1 MRLRS
6 LSLAGVLLAAGP
18 FSAGA
23 QSVGRML
30 EYDVKNAV
38 IDLASVWAT
47 PFQARGRDWL
57 TAAAVIAGGAAITPF
72 DDNIDRWFLAN
83 QNSNAWSVLKE
94 LRPGGSAY
102 SGKTITPVV
111 AGLYVVGIATK
122 STHIRDGVWGC
133 AASYA
138 SSSIVRNYVFYQ
150 IIGRVRPDSA
160 KKHPDN
166 FVPMPTKQ
174 GDQYK
179 FEAFP
184 GNAWGKHSL
193 PGGHV
198 ANIAACAS
206 FLGNRFD
213 MGYAEPIGYLVAA
226 GVGIGRLVDRR
237 HWSSDTF
244 IGAIYG
250 YAVGKEVA
258 RRSLRRR
265 EQAKQEGRRDA
276 SASDAID
283 TRGAPDARQFY
294 LTPSSRGV
302 SFGLQWTF

>member
-6 LSLAGVLLAAGP
+6 LPIAGLLLVAGWLP
-18 FSAGA
+18 ASG

-30 EYDVKNAV
+30 VYDVRNGV
-38 IDLASVWAT
+38 VDMASVWTT
-47 PFQARGRDWL
+47 PFHASGRDWL
-57 TAAAVIAGGAAITPF
+57 LAAGVIAGGAAMSPF

-83 QNSNAWSVLKE
+83 QNSGAWSVLKE
-94 LRPGGSAY
+94 LRPGGAAY

-111 AGLYVVGIATK
+111 AGLYVVGLATK
-122 STHIRDGVWGC
+122 STPIRDGVWGC

-150 IIGRVRPDSA
+150 AIGRVRPDSA
-160 KKHPDN
+160 KSHPDN
-166 FVPMPTKQ
+166 FVPTPSEQ

-179 FEAFP
+179 FEGFP
-184 GNAWGKHSL
+184 GNAWGKHSF

-213 MGYAEPIGYLVAA
+213 MGYAEPIGYLIAA
-226 GVGIGRLVDRR
+226 GVGIGRMVDRR
-237 HWSSDTF
+237 HWASDTF
-244 IGAIYG
+244 VGAIYG
-250 YAVGKEVA
+250 YAVGKEIA

-265 EQAKQEGRRDA
+265 EQEAGRRDA
-276 SASDAID
+276 SASDQAD
-283 TRGAPDARQFY
+283 TSDSRQFY
-294 LTPSSRGV
+294 FAPSSRGMD
-302 SFGLQWTF
+302 FGMQWTF

>member
-1 MRLRS
+1 ML
-6 LSLAGVLLAAGP
+6 VAAG
-18 FSAGA
+18 SSMAGA

-30 EYDVKNAV
+30 EYDIRNGVKDMVAV
-38 IDLASVWAT
+38 WGT
-47 PFQARGRDWL
+47 PFHASGRDWL
-57 TAAAVIAGGAAITPF
+57 IAGGVLAAGAAMTPW

-83 QNSNAWSVLKE
+83 QNSNTWSVLKE
-94 LRPGGSAY
+94 LRQGGVAF

-111 AGLYVVGIATK
+111 AGLYVVGLATK
-122 STHIRDGVWGC
+122 NERIRDGVWGC

-138 SSSIVRNYVFYQ
+138 SSSIARNYVMYQ
-150 IIGRVRPDSA
+150 VVGRVRPDSA
-160 KKHPDN
+160 RSHPDN
-166 FVPMPTKQ
+166 YVPTPTKE

-179 FEAFP
+179 FDAFP
-184 GNAWGKHSL
+184 GNEWGKHSL

-237 HWSSDTF
+237 HWTSDTF
-244 IGAIYG
+244 VGAVYG
-250 YAVGKEVA
+250 YAVGKEIA

-265 EQAKQEGRRDA
+265 EEEKGRRDA
-276 SASDAID
+276 TVSPAGPAEAQNFYF
-283 TRGAPDARQFY
+283 APSR
-294 LTPSSRGV
+294 RGV
-302 SFGLQWTF
+302 TFGMQWTF